1 MRIALCLLL
10 LPVLAAL
17 PLSAGCNKAPEAAA
31 ADGAVA
37 PANAPAGPPP
47 AIACDAP
54 NYDFGTVPDGEPVKH
69 TFKVRNTGQGALKL
83 LRAQGG

>member
-1 MRIALCLLL
+1 MRTGLLL
-10 LPVLAAL
+10 LLLALAAL
-17 PLSAGCNKAPEAAA
+17 PLSTGCNKTPDAAA

-47 AIACDAP
+47 AIACDEP
-54 NYDFGTVPDGEPVKH
+54 NYDFGTVADGEPVKH
-69 TFKVRNTGQGALKL
+69 TFTVKNTGQGVLKL